1 MNESQSTNLINLSL
15 RAGSSQAEVV
25 FKALNNAVRVQIL
38 EHLTNH
44 AATIS
49 QISSALD
56 IPQSTVKQHI
66 NLLEEA
72 ELINTYLRSATRGTE
87 KVCSGIYKNL
97 TFDLHP
103 PAKQHQPYTEIS
115 MPIGC
120 FSDFEVSVP
129 CGLVSYSGVIGMQG
143 EVSSFYDPERVEAQ
157 LLWFTGG
164 FVEYRF
170 AKKFPPK
177 AHLNNI
183 SISLEACSE
192 APGHDND
199 WPSDITVW
207 INDIEIGTWTSPGD
221 FGGKRGILTPAW
233 WVTDSTQFGHLKTWK
248 VTDEVSF
255 IDDESVANVNLD
267 TLKIQD
273 RPYVAVKV
281 GIKDD
286 AKHRGGLNLFGR
298 QFGNFSQDIVLRIVY
313 DNI

>member
-1 MNESQSTNLINLSL
+1 MNESHQTNLINLSL
-15 RAGSSQAEVV
+15 RAGSSQAELT

-38 EHLTNH
+38 EFLTNH

-49 QISSALD
+49 QISTALD

-97 TFDLHP
+97 IFDLNP

-120 FSDFEVSVP
+120 FSDFSVSVP

-143 EVSSFYDPERVEAQ
+143 EASAFYEPERVEAQ
-157 LLWFTGG
+157 LLWFTEGYI
-164 FVEYRF
+164 EYRF

-177 AHLNNI
+177 ARLGNI
-183 SISLEACSE
+183 SLSMEICSE

-207 INDIEIGTWTSPGD
+207 INDVEIGTWTSPGD

-248 VTDEVSF
+248 VTDEGTF
-255 IDDESVANVNLD
+255 IDDETAKTVTLAD
-267 TLKIQD
+267 LKIQEK
-273 RPYVAVKV
+273 PYVSVKI

-286 AKHRGGLNLFGR
+286 AMNRGGINIFGR

-313 DNI
+313 DNM